1 MRGQERH
8 AWTRAT
14 KVVNGAAIT
23 CTSQGTR
30 GQQERREPG
39 SAREAGSGG
48 QPLPL
53 PPMPDVQTAIAR
65 AVRAALDALGAGP
78 EVEAV
83 VEPSARPEFGDWST
97 PAPLRA
103 ARVLRRAPM
112 QIAEELRAQL
122 ATMQVEHVREWT
134 ASPPGY
140 VNARLDEAT
149 WAPAVITAA
158 LQLDPGTPVRL
169 PGGAVPEHGKTLVE
183 HTNINTN
190 KAAHV
195 GHLRNAC
202 LGDAVSR
209 ILRRTGQPVEVNNY
223 IDDTGVQVADV
234 IVGLRELG
242 MQPAEHE
249 PYDQFCSRV
258 YVEVMRRY
266 EQDPALV
273 EKRRETLRHIEE
285 RDNEVARFAKDLAH
299 RIVQAHLD
307 TMARF
312 GIGYDLLTWESDIL
326 GLGFWRTAFEL
337 LRDRGVIVH
346 VEDGKNAGCWVMPWE
361 AAAAGDA
368 EAESEEAA
376 DEADAKILVK
386 SDGIATYTAK
396 DIAYQLW
403 KFGLLGLDFHYRRWD
418 STDPRSP
425 ATTTSDAAG
434 ADLDNRGYGNAHRVV
449 NVIDARQA
457 YPQQVVRQA
466 VHRLG
471 FDEQAERS
479 VHLAYEVVALSVNAA
494 RELGIDVE
502 EGRTLVALSGRKG
515 IEVRADDLLDA
526 AIARVRDKAESAEA
540 ARSLAAGAVRYYLQK
555 FGLTQIIAFDFGEAL
570 RTTGDTGVYLQYAH
584 ARAAGILRKVE
595 GDGEPPQA
603 PGELDPTERA
613 LLARIDAYPAA
624 LADAAQS
631 LSPPVLCTYAFQLAS
646 ALSDFY
652 EHTPPIVREQDL
664 AVRRFRRALV
674 AATRATLADALTT
687 LGIAAPEKI

>member
-1 MRGQERH
+1 
-8 AWTRAT
+8 
-14 KVVNGAAIT
+14 
-23 CTSQGTR
+23 
-30 GQQERREPG
+30 
-39 SAREAGSGG
+39 
-48 QPLPL
+48 
-53 PPMPDVQTAIAR
+53 MPDVQAALSR
-65 AVRAALDALGAGP
+65 AVRAALDAMGVGP

-83 VEPSARPEFGDWST
+83 VEPSGRREFGDWST

-122 ATMQVEHVREWT
+122 ATVTVEHVREWT
-134 ASPPGY
+134 ATAPGY
-140 VNARLDEAT
+140 VNARLDDAT
-149 WAPAVITAA
+149 WAPAVIADALALDAA
-158 LQLDPGTPVRL
+158 TPISV
-169 PGGAVPEHGKTLVE
+169 PGGNAPEPGKTLVE

-209 ILRRTGQPVEVNNY
+209 ILRRTGHRVEVNNY

-242 MQPAEHE
+242 MEPQGQE

-266 EQDPALV
+266 EQDPSLID
-273 EKRRETLRHIEE
+273 KRREVLRHIEA
-285 RDNEVARFAKDLAH
+285 RDNEIATYAKDLAH

-326 GLGFWRTAFEL
+326 ELGFWSRAFEM
-337 LRDRGVIVH
+337 LRERGVVVH
-346 VEDGKNAGCWVMPWE
+346 VTEGKNAGTWVMPWE
-361 AAAAGDA
+361 DNA
-368 EAESEEAA
+368 EPGGEDEE
-376 DEADAKILVK
+376 DIDAKILVK
-386 SDGIATYTAK
+386 SDGVATYTAK

-418 STDPRSP
+418 PALPHTP
-425 ATTTSDAAG
+425 ATTTSDPAG
-434 ADLDNRGYGNAHRVV
+434 ADLDNLGYGHASRVV

-471 FDEQAERS
+471 FDAQAQRS
-479 VHLAYEVVALSVNAA
+479 VHLAYEVVALSVRAA
-494 RELGIDVE
+494 TEMGIDVE
-502 EGRTLVALSGRKG
+502 PGRTMVALSGRKG
-515 IEVRADDLLDA
+515 IEVRADDLLDQ
-526 AIARVRDKAESAEA
+526 AIARVRDKAQSDDA
-540 ARSLAAGAVRYYLQK
+540 ARALAAGAVRYYLQK
-555 FGLTQIIAFDFGEAL
+555 FGLTQIIAFDFDEAL

-584 ARAAGILRKVE
+584 ARAAGILRKVPAE
-595 GDGEPPQA
+595 GGDA
-603 PGELDPTERA
+603 PVAVHGELDPTERA
-613 LLARIDAYPAA
+613 LLLRLDAYRSA
-624 LADAAQS
+624 LAEAAAS
-631 LSPPVLCTYAFQLAS
+631 LSPPVLCTYAFSLAS

-652 EHTPPIVREQDL
+652 EHTPPIVRETDP
-664 AVRRFRRALV
+664 AIRRFRRTLV
-674 AATRATLADALTT
+674 AATRSTLADALRT
-687 LGIAAPEKI
+687 LGIDAPESI